1 MTTQRYSVS
10 ISSVAV
16 GTAVANSAAID
27 FEAFETGR
35 VHIPTGSPLTTLTW
49 YSSLTEDG
57 TYTIVRDSSNNNV
70 ISAVAADYNYQF
82 PSALT
87 GARFVKI
94 VGNAAGV
101 VGVTLKD

>member
-10 ISSVAV
+10 ILSVAV
-16 GTAVANSAAID
+16 GTSAANSAVID

-35 VHIPTGSPLTTLTW
+35 VHIPTGSALTTLTW
-49 YSSLTEDG
+49 YASLTEDG
-57 TYTIVRDSSNNNV
+57 AYTIVRDGSNNNV
-70 ISAVAADYNYQF
+70 TSTVAADYNYQF
-82 PSALT
+82 PAALT

>member
-10 ISSVAV
+10 IPSVAV
-16 GTAVANSAAID
+16 GTSAANSDAVE
-27 FEAFETGR
+27 FEAFETGG
-35 VHIPTGSPLTTLTW
+35 VHIPTGSSLTTLTW
-49 YSSLTEDG
+49 YTSLTKNG
-57 TYTIVRDSSNNNV
+57 GYTIVRDGSNNNV
-70 ISAVAADYNYQF
+70 TSTVAADYNYQF